1 MFVAKSCRS
10 YVCSLSNQIDVIA
23 TLPWY
28 VERILVYTAP
38 SSDHGRLEKM
48 AGSLRT
54 LRMVRLARMI
64 RLLRVLRLAK
74 VARHSEVISIVL
86 ESLVESA
93 TGIFVLMS
101 FVSMWALVCATVV
114 YAAEIDAPDT
124 DFVSIPAALWW
135 SMATISTVGYGDM
148 VPHTSIGKLVGGVSM
163 LGGILITSISVAVIT
178 TSFTEHYQQRCRVHE
193 VTKFKE
199 LARKQSVLSINDEA
213 TPTSSTAARSRS
225 PDVLAT
231 WQELEEEVQKQLVRL
246 EAELLFRPLRNRPTD
261 YHVALELLKDCLICW
276 APDSD
281 VELWGPSEKALED
294 LQRAIQ
300 SAEQQLRGSLQET
313 FGLNHEWLELKALR
327 CEEELRSVLDF
338 IRSLGSGE
346 RATHQAAA
354 PEDVLQLFHAL
365 DSDLREAQAEIRM
378 SIVAGIPLTSQHPIS
393 GDTPLDFAILRGRTS
408 SVRTLLACGATP
420 FRHTRADPAELF
432 AAAEHYGL
440 EDVVRLCSQWTRT
453 VEAKQ
458 QLFAS
463 AHQGDALRC
472 AQLLQMKVD
481 PSSREEVTG
490 FSVLEWAVL
499 SPALNTDVVLCL
511 LPYSD
516 STAKQSALRM
526 SAIYGVGLGVLE
538 GLLGA
543 NCDPSLCDADGWT
556 PLDWAISQGHEDFA
570 LDLLQY
576 GGPQLAYACRR
587 PLASLARVARSHPHR
602 LHRLAQLLEAEPTAV
617 AEGQFQQILVQGDA
631 TELLELLLRGTL
643 QLNAPLQ
650 VCAYAGH
657 WPLECSLCLDRFDLA
672 LQLLRWHADVHT
684 AGASLPAV
692 LQRVASRAT
701 PETGDLLRLLAASS
715 APPPSR
721 PPRPPRPPP
730 RPPIAVG

>member
-1 MFVAKSCRS
+1 MLLDHPDSSNAAYLLQMSVMCIIVISTLSSIFETVPTLHQEYQKTFQWSELVFTLLFTVEVLARMFVAKSCRS

-261 YHVALELLKDCLICW
+261 YHVALELLKD
-276 APDSD
+276 
-281 VELWGPSEKALED
+281 
-294 LQRAIQ
+294 Q
-300 SAEQQLRGSLQET
+300 
-313 FGLNHEWLELKALR
+313 
-327 CEEELRSVLDF
+327 
-338 IRSLGSGE
+338 
-346 RATHQAAA
+346 
-354 PEDVLQLFHAL
+354 
-365 DSDLREAQAEIRM
+365 
-378 SIVAGIPLTSQHPIS
+378 
-393 GDTPLDFAILRGRTS
+393 
-408 SVRTLLACGATP
+408 
-420 FRHTRADPAELF
+420 
-432 AAAEHYGL
+432 
-440 EDVVRLCSQWTRT
+440 
-453 VEAKQ
+453 
-458 QLFAS
+458 
-463 AHQGDALRC
+463 
-472 AQLLQMKVD
+472 
-481 PSSREEVTG
+481 
-490 FSVLEWAVL
+490 
-499 SPALNTDVVLCL
+499 
-511 LPYSD
+511 
-516 STAKQSALRM
+516 
-526 SAIYGVGLGVLE
+526 
-538 GLLGA
+538 
-543 NCDPSLCDADGWT
+543 
-556 PLDWAISQGHEDFA
+556 
-570 LDLLQY
+570 
-576 GGPQLAYACRR
+576 
-587 PLASLARVARSHPHR
+587 
-602 LHRLAQLLEAEPTAV
+602 
-617 AEGQFQQILVQGDA
+617 
-631 TELLELLLRGTL
+631 
-643 QLNAPLQ
+643 
-650 VCAYAGH
+650 
-657 WPLECSLCLDRFDLA
+657 
-672 LQLLRWHADVHT
+672 
-684 AGASLPAV
+684 
-692 LQRVASRAT
+692 SRAT
-701 PETGDLLRLLAASS
+701 FRQGTTLMQQLLLTASS
-715 APPPSR
+715 EHDEKAPS
-721 PPRPPRPPP
+721 
-730 RPPIAVG
+730 I